1 MALKKTWCMQ
11 SDLLL
16 YFLRDLGNNLNF
28 FSIIFG
34 CWATVSLIKTSFV
47 NLASTPIQCYLGSI
61 QIN

>member
-1 MALKKTWCMQ
+1 MQ

-28 FSIIFG
+28 FSIIFES
-34 CWATVSLIKTSFV
+34 WATVSLIMTSDV
-47 NLASTPIQCYLGSI
+47 KLASTPIQCYLGSI